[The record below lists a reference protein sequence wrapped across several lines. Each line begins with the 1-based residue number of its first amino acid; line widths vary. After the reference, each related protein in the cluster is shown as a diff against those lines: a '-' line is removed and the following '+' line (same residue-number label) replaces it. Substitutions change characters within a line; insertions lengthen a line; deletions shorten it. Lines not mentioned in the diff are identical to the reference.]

1 VSPVAVQL
9 QLQNHAR
16 VVAARGGHHDRRR
29 RREGVG
35 GASVQVE
42 LLNIAD
48 AGGIGQAVPRRRPLG
63 RPEKLKEGA
72 KVAAPVFGLLG
83 RDGQGGQVDTGGGRL
98 DQLGNG
104 AGIAFYVQVQ
114 WCLGGARYLARR
126 QRPDA
131 SLCAAGRSLTP
142 RFDHTEP
149 DVPRAATAT
158 AHPWPARF
166 GAHGSVTSGLS
177 CVTRRIHS
185 KLLTWC
191 TSPQGTSSA
200 A

>member
-1 VSPVAVQL
+1 VRSGVSAADDEPGRRHVHLARTGPGIGFNCKCQ
-9 QLQNHAR
+9 AR
-16 VVAARGGHHDRRR
+16 VFTAGGGHHDRRG
-29 RREGVG
+29 RREGG
-35 GASVQVE
+35 GGTGVQVE
-42 LLNIAD
+42 LLD
-48 AGGIGQAVPRRRPLG
+48 FGVAGGIRVTVPWRCPLG
-63 RPEKLKEGA
+63 SPQDVEVNA
-72 KVAAPVFGLLG
+72 KVAAPVFGLIG

-126 QRPDA
+126 QRPYA

-158 AHPWPARF
+158 AHPWPAP
-166 GAHGSVTSGLS
+166 V
-177 CVTRRIHS
+177 RRSWFRYIR
-185 KLLTWC
+185 
-191 TSPQGTSSA
+191 A
-200 A
+200 